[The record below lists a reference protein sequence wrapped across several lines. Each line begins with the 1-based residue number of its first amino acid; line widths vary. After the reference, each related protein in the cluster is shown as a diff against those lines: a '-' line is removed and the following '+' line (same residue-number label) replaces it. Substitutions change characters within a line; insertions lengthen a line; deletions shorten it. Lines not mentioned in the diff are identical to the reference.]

1 MPAKT
6 PKPRKFAQQ
15 DSWTIA
21 DWPAHIY
28 PNSCSRAAYVVR
40 ANRDSLIQ
48 AGALARVGREL
59 IVLGSRYQRWLEL
72 HTANVASFSIAPNRQ
87 RKEAAA
93 ASA

>member
-21 DWPAHIY
+21 DWPAHVY

-40 ANRDSLIQ
+40 ANRDSLIA

-59 IVLGSRYQRWLEL
+59 IVLGNRYQRWLEL
-72 HTANVASFSIAPNRQ
+72 HTANVASFTIAPNRQ
-87 RKEAAA
+87 RKEAAEV
-93 ASA
+93 SP